1 MCYVA
6 IKAVGV
12 AGNKFVGK
20 LFKFNLR
27 YGLRMIYSIGI
38 NQQIIREHTWQIRF
52 MFHLVINFI

>member
-1 MCYVA
+1 M
-6 IKAVGV
+6 